1 MSDVSTF
8 RLYLLRG
15 MYAFIALGLVLTR
28 WPEILNPPADAAH
41 MDNVVASMLGAVS
54 LLALLGI
61 RYPLRM
67 LPLLFFEFLW
77 KSMWVLMWGLD
88 GQLSQDQQE
97 TLIACLM
104 GIVPIPFVVPWK
116 YVFDHYIKAPGD
128 PWRKHMTTNIPEH
141 PASSPSPA
149 TTSTRL

>member
-67 LPLLFFEFLW
+67 LPLLFF
-77 KSMWVLMWGLD
+77 
-88 GQLSQDQQE
+88 
-97 TLIACLM
+97 
-104 GIVPIPFVVPWK
+104 
-116 YVFDHYIKAPGD
+116 
-128 PWRKHMTTNIPEH
+128 
-141 PASSPSPA
+141 
-149 TTSTRL
+149 